1 MTGKIIGLY
10 QHISENIN
18 SAAFSIHSFSVRW
31 YAISYLAGFL
41 AIYLLLRWRVRKGEG
56 ISKLKL
62 KDYEWRD
69 IILDLLFYSFIG
81 LLFGARLGYA
91 VFYDFKYFLNNP
103 IAIVSP
109 FDEAGNLVGIYGMSY
124 FGGLIGVVFSGWLY
138 SRKKK
143 INFWQLADF
152 VVPAVPAG
160 YFFGRIGNF
169 LNGELYGR
177 PTGRTWGMYFPSDP
191 LGILR
196 HPSQLYEAFFEG
208 LVLFLILWIIRN
220 RFSGKFGYLLA
231 FYLFGYGSFRFFI
244 EFFRESDPQIKPIF
258 DFLTLG
264 QMFSIILFIVAILI
278 YLKARPNPRNFLK
291 MAF

>member
-1 MTGKIIGLY
+1 MTGKIVGLY
-10 QHISENIN
+10 QRIPENIN
-18 SAAFSIHSFSVRW
+18 PAAFSFYSFSVKW

-41 AIYLLLRWRVRKGEG
+41 AVYLLLKWRIRKGEG

-62 KDYEWRD
+62 PDNKWQD

-91 VFYDFKYFLNNP
+91 FFYDFKYFLDNP
-103 IAIVSP
+103 IALVSP
-109 FDEAGNLVGIYGMSY
+109 FDEAGNLAGIYGMSY

-138 SRKKK
+138 SARKK

-177 PTGRTWGMYFPSDP
+177 PTERTWGMYFPNDSSG
-191 LGILR
+191 LLR

-208 LVLFLILWIIRN
+208 IILFIILWALRN
-220 RFSGKFGYLLA
+220 KSSVISGRLLA
-231 FYLFGYGSFRFFI
+231 IYLFGYGFFRFFI
-244 EFFRESDPQIKPIF
+244 EFFRESDPQTKLIF
-258 DFLTLG
+258 DFFTPG
-264 QMFSIILFIVAILI
+264 QMFSIILFIAAILI
-278 YLKARPNPRNFLK
+278 YSKARPDPGTS
-291 MAF
+291 

>member
-10 QHISENIN
+10 QHIPENIN
-18 SAAFSIHSFSVRW
+18 PAAFSIHSFSVRW

-41 AIYLLLRWRVRKGEG
+41 AIYLLLKWRIRKGEG

-62 KDYEWRD
+62 KDYEWQD

-81 LLFGARLGYA
+81 LLLGARLGYA

-103 IAIVSP
+103 IAIISP
-109 FDEAGNLVGIYGMSY
+109 FDKAGNLVGIYGMSY
-124 FGGLIGVVFSGWLY
+124 FGGLVGVVFSGWLY
-138 SRKKK
+138 SMKKK
-143 INFWQLADF
+143 ISFWQLADF
-152 VVPAVPAG
+152 VIPAVPAG
-160 YFFGRIGNF
+160 HFFGRIGNF

-208 LVLFLILWIIRN
+208 IILFIILWLLRN
-220 RFSGKFGYLLA
+220 KLSVVSGRLLVI
-231 FYLFGYGSFRFFI
+231 YLFGYGFFRFFL
-244 EFFRESDPQIKPIF
+244 EFFRESGPQIKLIF
-258 DFLTLG
+258 DFLTRG
-264 QMFSIILFIVAILI
+264 QIFSVILVVAAALIVNSCKFDKNEL
-278 YLKARPNPRNFLK
+278 
-291 MAF
+291 

>member
-10 QHISENIN
+10 QHIPENIN
-18 SAAFSIHSFSVRW
+18 PAAFSIHSFSVRW

-41 AIYLLLRWRVRKGEG
+41 AIYSLLKWRVRKGEG

-81 LLFGARLGYA
+81 LLLGARLGYA

-103 IAIVSP
+103 FAIVSP

-152 VVPAVPAG
+152 VIPAVPAG

-177 PTGRTWGMYFPSDP
+177 ATDAAWGMYFNVGNADLRS
-191 LGILR
+191 LQLR

-208 LVLFLILWIIRN
+208 LVLFHENTSYPSMILLSSAILLN
-220 RFSGKFGYLLA
+220 GTPFSFSIFLSFSKHSGLNSGSIMFPPHSITIFAIASLLVFRLYLA
-231 FYLFGYGSFRFFI
+231 F
-244 EFFRESDPQIKPIF
+244 
-258 DFLTLG
+258 T
-264 QMFSIILFIVAILI
+264 MFNI
-278 YLKARPNPRNFLK
+278 
-291 MAF
+291 